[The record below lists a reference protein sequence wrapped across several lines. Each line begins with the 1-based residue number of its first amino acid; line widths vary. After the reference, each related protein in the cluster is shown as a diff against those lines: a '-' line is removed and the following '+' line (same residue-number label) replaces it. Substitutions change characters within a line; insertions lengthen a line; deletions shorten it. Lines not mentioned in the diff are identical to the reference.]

1 MIERVTKARPDLRQL
16 LLGLLGYPGD
26 GDVPRRGWLRWAMIG
41 TYGLIAIV
49 VALIV
54 VALVFAD
61 QGASLRA
68 SGLAVAFTFWV
79 PLPGSGCESA

>member
-1 MIERVTKARPDLRQL
+1 MSPRRVPIWRQL

-26 GDVPRRGWLRWAMIG
+26 GDIPRRGWLRWAIIG

-54 VALVFAD
+54 VALIFA
-61 QGASLRA
+61 
-68 SGLAVAFTFWV
+68 
-79 PLPGSGCESA
+79 